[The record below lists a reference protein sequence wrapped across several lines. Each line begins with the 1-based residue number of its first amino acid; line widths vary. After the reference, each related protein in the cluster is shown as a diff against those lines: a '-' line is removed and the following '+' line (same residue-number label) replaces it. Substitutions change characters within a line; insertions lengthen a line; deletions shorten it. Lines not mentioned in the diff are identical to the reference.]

1 MRVPSG
7 DQENPLRLLKEVSIE
22 LSARLVSPV
31 PSAFTA
37 SISVKVSNGKTGLV
51 LAIAKANFVPLGA
64 HLGKIPME
72 APGNGTGGSL
82 PSALVRKILPVLY
95 ALNLFVYLRI
105 WVAVVVTLVIAEL
118 FVGTRSSHAAITD
131 A

>member
-31 PSAFTA
+31 PSAFTT
-37 SISVKVSNGKTGLV
+37 SISVKVSNGKNGLV
-51 LAIAKANFVPLGA
+51 LAIKKANFVQLGA
-64 HLGKIPME
+64 HLGKTPME
-72 APGNGTGGSL
+72 APGNRTGGSL

-95 ALNLFVYLRI
+95 AINPLAF
-105 WVAVVVTLVIAEL
+105 
-118 FVGTRSSHAAITD
+118 
-131 A
+131 